1 MINNCDICKNKEKCS
16 KFRINSKEW
25 NNLTCYDF
33 NEISSP
39 QLVEH
44 IIKNFCRD
52 EHRSDLWINIEVP
65 LYKTLNTLYIISQT
79 FRLVGNC
86 LHAKN
91 EYAEDGWVFVKEI
104 EDEQELNAWKEV
116 LS

>member
-44 IIKNFCRD
+44 IIKNFCKD
-52 EHRSDLWINIEVP
+52 EHRSDLWTNIEIP
-65 LYKTLNTLYIISQT
+65 LYKTLKAFEL
-79 FRLVGNC
+79 LLDKVLDKDG
-86 LHAKN
+86 LN
-91 EYAEDGWVFVKEI
+91 EYVDMLFEKCLINE
-104 EDEQELNAWKEV
+104 EEYNLLKEV
-116 LS
+116 LK